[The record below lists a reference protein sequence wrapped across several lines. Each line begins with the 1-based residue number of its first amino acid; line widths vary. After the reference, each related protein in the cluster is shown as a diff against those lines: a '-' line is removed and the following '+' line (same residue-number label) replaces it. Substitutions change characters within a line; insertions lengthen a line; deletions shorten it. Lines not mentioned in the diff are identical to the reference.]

1 MSRNPP
7 LEGVNWASMLELAFR
22 SLSWIW
28 ALHFFAPA
36 ALDDAPEAPPWTV
49 DLLLG
54 LDRQQTHIAGN
65 LSQYFSPNTH
75 LSGEALAIFVAGH
88 RLTGTSPR
96 VGSALTSGVACW
108 STKPRAR

>member
-1 MSRNPP
+1 
-7 LEGVNWASMLELAFR
+7 MLELAFR

-36 ALDDAPEAPPWTV
+36 AMDDAPEAPPWTV

-54 LDRQQTHIAGN
+54 LDRQQAHIAGN

-75 LSGEALAIFVAGH
+75 LSGEALAIFVAGIALPE
-88 RLTGTSPR
+88 LTASRKRAHLGRR
-96 VGSALTSGVACW
+96 VLVDEADATDKC
-108 STKPRAR
+108 